1 MTSYTSQAWNCSSH
15 LIGVNWRTLTSL
27 APSTNLEFSISI
39 LKLHVKWRRR
49 CQGSLI
55 DCRYTTNS
63 SRNVKKVN
71 YSLTQKV
78 AETVALEQRLT
89 TAECQ
94 NRAVS
99 NKLYRHNELTKASKV
114 IRNKLR
120 INRLPRIIHFF

>member
-1 MTSYTSQAWNCSSH
+1 MHIFIDVQH
-15 LIGVNWRTLTSL
+15 KF
-27 APSTNLEFSISI
+27 FS
-39 LKLHVKWRRR
+39 K
-49 CQGSLI
+49 C
-55 DCRYTTNS
+55 
-63 SRNVKKVN
+63 KKVN

-114 IRNKLR
+114 VRNKLR
-120 INRLPRIIHFF
+120 KNRLSRIIHFFLFTPHITLIFNTVDMQILGI